1 MSDKGKKA
9 PTEEREDLD
18 RMDRAKAR
26 RAILK
31 KLGRFATVTTPTVT
45 LLLAAQSKPAHA
57 APSATCCAIIK
68 P

>member
-1 MSDKGKKA
+1 MADKGKKSPA
-9 PTEEREDLD
+9 EQREDLD

-57 APSATCCAIIK
+57 QPSNVCQ

>member
-1 MSDKGKKA
+1 MSDKGKKTPA
-9 PTEEREDLD
+9 EREDLD

-57 APSATCCAIIK
+57 QPSNVCQ

>member
-1 MSDKGKKA
+1 MSDSSKKPPKGA
-9 PTEEREDLD
+9 PEDLD
-18 RMDRAKAR
+18 RMDKATAR

-57 APSATCCAIIK
+57 APSITCCAIK

>member
-1 MSDKGKKA
+1 MSDKGKK
-9 PTEEREDLD
+9 TREEGREDLD

-45 LLLAAQSKPAHA
+45 LLLAAQSRPAHA
-57 APSATCCAIIK
+57 QPSNVCQ